1 MLHRTQTSLERVSNS
16 VTILHICTSEVLM
29 VPHISSTENTMSFVF
44 RESKESLHMIHAE
57 VLVDVLL
64 KTHARNK
71 TTLHFCK
78 IV

>member
-1 MLHRTQTSLERVSNS
+1 
-16 VTILHICTSEVLM
+16 M